1 MILDSFKLDGKV
13 AIITGAGRGL
23 GRAMAVRFAN
33 CGADV
38 VAAARTVSQLEE
50 TAAEVRKIGRKCL
63 IVRTDVSD
71 SSQVNAMAAA
81 ALKEF
86 GKVDILINNAGAGED
101 SFGKPLEKISDD
113 EWHHG
118 LDNNLSSQFYCA
130 RAILPQM
137 VKQKRGKVIN
147 VASGYGLRGGKHNYM
162 YACAKGAVL
171 QLTRSLALTYA
182 EHNIQ
187 VNCIVPGIFPHNER
201 LMQFFKG
208 GKFIPIGRVGEDAD
222 VGPLAVF
229 LSSEASNHINGE
241 LVIIDGGG
249 LAGGITPTGVAPAMP
264 AQS

>member
-86 GKVDILINNAGAGED
+86 AKVDTCRANSTVRAPFCRRWSGRNA
-101 SFGKPLEKISDD
+101 
-113 EWHHG
+113 
-118 LDNNLSSQFYCA
+118 A
-130 RAILPQM
+130 R
-137 VKQKRGKVIN
+137 
-147 VASGYGLRGGKHNYM
+147 
-162 YACAKGAVL
+162 
-171 QLTRSLALTYA
+171 
-182 EHNIQ
+182 
-187 VNCIVPGIFPHNER
+187 
-201 LMQFFKG
+201 
-208 GKFIPIGRVGEDAD
+208 
-222 VGPLAVF
+222 
-229 LSSEASNHINGE
+229 
-241 LVIIDGGG
+241 
-249 LAGGITPTGVAPAMP
+249 
-264 AQS
+264 